1 MKKHY
6 CERDLLEMDR
16 AGNHYGNHVMALT
29 AEQLHSKSDIAAEL
43 GWRDMQIA
51 ELKAQRDAL
60 AAENAALKSAISYV
74 CDTDNLPDY
83 QYDGMGCGIEDRG
96 IVDRY
101 EAARYGWDEAIERI
115 YSEVISFAEET
126 ETPATAAYL
135 NSVRAEG
142 IHLVKAKTAQAKDR
156 LSQLADYEDYE
167 PYLLGLDDACD
178 QVIKELLDGTL
189 PEKFAAQ
196 LRAGEPS

>member
-1 MKKHY
+1 MSEVKRFGY
-6 CERDLLEMDR
+6 FWDGVFVGYDD
-16 AGNHYGNHVMALT
+16 Y
-29 AEQLHSKSDIAAEL
+29 
-43 GWRDMQIA
+43 A

-74 CDTDNLPDY
+74 CATDNQPDY

-101 EAARYGWDEAIERI
+101 EAARYGWDEAMERI
-115 YSEVISFAEET
+115 YSEVMPCAADI
-126 ETPATAAYL
+126 ETPAIDAYL

-142 IHLVKAKTAQAKDR
+142 VEILTGKLQQLIDEGTFDAKEIGVAAGTIHEGAQ
-156 LSQLADYEDYE
+156 
-167 PYLLGLDDACD
+167 
-178 QVIKELLDGTL
+178 I
-189 PEKFAAQ
+189 AAE